1 VQLLDISI
9 NVQQPGRNSSH
20 NKVSGTAIHL
30 DHRRGESVML
40 TFLDIRNQK
49 QRSFDASVVEL
60 AFKLE
65 GGT

>member
-1 VQLLDISI
+1 
-9 NVQQPGRNSSH
+9 
-20 NKVSGTAIHL
+20 
-30 DHRRGESVML
+30 VML